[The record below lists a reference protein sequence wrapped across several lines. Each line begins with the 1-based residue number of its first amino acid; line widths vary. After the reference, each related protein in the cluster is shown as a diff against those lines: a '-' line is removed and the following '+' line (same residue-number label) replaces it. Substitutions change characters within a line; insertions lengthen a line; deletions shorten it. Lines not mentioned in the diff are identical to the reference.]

1 MRTTQQDI
9 ADYLKISRLTVS
21 KALNYASGVSEETRN
36 LILSTAKQLGYRHIS
51 ERQMQEAE
59 VPSEQ
64 EGNVTM
70 SDLKQICLFSNLNCN
85 NGLLLGACHQRNG
98 QDSDETRL

>member
-51 ERQMQEAE
+51 ERCRRQK
-59 VPSEQ
+59 S
-64 EGNVTM
+64 
-70 SDLKQICLFSNLNCN
+70 L
-85 NGLLLGACHQRNG
+85 RNRR
-98 QDSDETRL
+98 EM